1 MRYEKTRIG
10 GVSFSVRVCM
20 VFCWCIRIFTQTLF
34 VQQVLEMISVET
46 MQYIS
51 VERKLKLNVYNTF
64 TCLSVR
70 LMDMLIRSWVN
81 WDFLFYLRKVLS
93 GKVIGF
99 CMYQLLG
106 ISWSVVKYAKI
117 CFIILSMKIN
127 PSKVFVECVSVV
139 LISKYDNHTVCFMD
153 HID

>member
-20 VFCWCIRIFTQTLF
+20 VFCWCIRFFTQTLF